1 MHLKRDVVLP
11 SGSAGPSCPFYLA
24 PSFCLATEYPWR
36 LCQHFFVLAMGLT
49 HLSPFLVAVVDT
61 PTIRTDG
68 TVSDQ
73 KLVSF
78 SIRLPRRIA
87 SPRSHPPATGLSRRP
102 FQPLGIRL
110 SRCQLVVFLDSLSK
124 GVSRKYIPPQHALIR
139 NTSSFLAP

>member
-1 MHLKRDVVLP
+1 
-11 SGSAGPSCPFYLA
+11 
-24 PSFCLATEYPWR
+24 
-36 LCQHFFVLAMGLT
+36 MGLT

-87 SPRSHPPATGLSRRP
+87 FPRSHRRP
-102 FQPLGIRL
+102 PGFQDVHFSPLAFDF
-110 SRCQLVVFLDSLSK
+110 LVVNSLFS
-124 GVSRKYIPPQHALIR
+124 
-139 NTSSFLAP
+139 